1 MRPQAISLSRPK
13 PDLRARASLRTCGD
27 IRALA
32 GDNDVVIY
40 DDIGFFGVS
49 ARQVHDALARADG
62 GEVTVWINSYGGDVY
77 DGIAIYNELLAYR
90 GKVRVRVM
98 GIAAS
103 AASLIAMAGDTIEIA
118 ANAEIMIHN
127 AWTIGLGDA
136 DDMRALA
143 ERLDQIDGNLA
154 ATYSAR
160 TGIAA
165 EEVAAMMAA
174 DTFLGGSAAVAM
186 GFADSLIALAEP
198 EEEDDDEEE
207 IAASIA
213 GLRLLAQAMNRYA
226 TA

>member
-1 MRPQAISLSRPK
+1 MRPPAISASRPK
-13 PDLRARASLRTCGD
+13 PDLRARASLRACGD

-40 DDIGFFGVS
+40 DDIGYFGVS

-62 GEVTVWINSYGGDVY
+62 GEVTVWINSFGGDVY

-90 GKVRVRVM
+90 GSVRVKVM

-127 AWTIGLGDA
+127 AWTIALGDGE
-136 DDMRALA
+136 DFRALA
-143 ERLDQIDGNLA
+143 DRLDQIDANLA

-165 EEVAAMMAA
+165 EEVSAMMAA
-174 DTFLGGSAAVAM
+174 DTFLAGAIAVEM
-186 GFADSLIALAEP
+186 GFADSLIALGGSG
-198 EEEDDDEEE
+198 EEGEGDEAL
-207 IAASIA
+207 AASIA
-213 GLRLLAQAMNRYA
+213 GLRRLAA
-226 TA
+226 TMTASA